1 MSDPRLAKAD
11 DDASEGRRRFDF
23 TTYLPYH
30 LTFPVGAVSRAL
42 AGAMYSRFGLKSAHW
57 RIMALLG
64 TKGPVSTRELALFL
78 STEKSAV
85 SRATT
90 ELISRGFVLRVMHP
104 VDRRLLMLHFSP
116 KGKRLFE
123 QMGAVALE
131 FEDAL
136 LQQVSPEEI
145 AVLDAVLAKLKAAA
159 EAYHAQNAAPRGRKA
174 REPSSDT
181 PPSPRSS
188 RAGAR
193 RPQ

>member
-1 MSDPRLAKAD
+1 
-11 DDASEGRRRFDF
+11 
-23 TTYLPYH
+23 
-30 LTFPVGAVSRAL
+30 
-42 AGAMYSRFGLKSAHW
+42 
-57 RIMALLG
+57 
-64 TKGPVSTRELALFL
+64 
-78 STEKSAV
+78 
-85 SRATT
+85 
-90 ELISRGFVLRVMHP
+90 
-104 VDRRLLMLHFSP
+104 MLHFSP

-159 EAYHAQNAAPRGRKA
+159 EAYQAQNAAPRGRKA
-174 REPSSDT
+174 REPSTDT
-181 PPSPRSS
+181 PPSLPRS